1 MYAVIQTGGKQYR
14 VAQGDLIAVE
24 KLEGQEGEMVEIPS
38 VLMVGE
44 GNQVTVGQPRLAD
57 ARVVGKIVK
66 QTKGPKIIVFK
77 HKKRKGYYKKQ
88 GHRQLQTMLQV
99 TQIVTGPEPVQSV

>member
-14 VAQGDLIAVE
+14 VSQGDVIAVE
-24 KLEGQEGEMVEIPS
+24 KLDADEGAVVEIPF

-44 GNQVTVGQPRLAD
+44 GNAVAVGTPRLEQ

-66 QTKGPKIIVFK
+66 QTKGAKIVVYK
-77 HKKRKGYYKKQ
+77 HKRRKGYQKKQ
-88 GHRQLQTMLQV
+88 GHRQLQTLLHV
-99 TQIVTGPEPVQSV
+99 TEIVTGPPLGQG

>member
-44 GNQVTVGQPRLAD
+44 GNQVTVGQPHLAD

-77 HKKRKGYYKKQ
+77 HKRRKGYQKKQ
-88 GHRQLQTMLQV
+88 GHRQWQTLLQV
-99 TQIVTGPEPVQSV
+99 TQIVTSPDPVQSV